1 MSPDLELFV
10 FEAHIFLSLA
20 LDLRVLLSLFGD
32 LLDVDFVSMS
42 WALVVEFSIFP
53 LLISSLWAGHFV

>member
-1 MSPDLELFV
+1 MSPDLEFLFLKLI
-10 FEAHIFLSLA
+10 FFLSLA

-32 LLDVDFVSMS
+32 LLDVDFVSVS